1 MIIHRKKFFSGVLN
15 LDNLGSSHEDDYRID
30 ERTKI
35 TGSICI
41 NNKNINRLLL
51 MDGHGR
57 LTTRIMSY
65 LNNNSSRDFKIQ
77 VCDLDNANNF
87 GIQLRCLH
95 TL

>member
-1 MIIHRKKFFSGVLN
+1 MELLCRLFSGVLN
-15 LDNLGSSHEDDYRID
+15 LDNLGSSHEDDLD

-35 TGSICI
+35 IGSICI

-65 LNNNSSRDFKIQ
+65 LNNNLVEILKYKYVI
-77 VCDLDNANNF
+77 
-87 GIQLRCLH
+87 
-95 TL
+95 